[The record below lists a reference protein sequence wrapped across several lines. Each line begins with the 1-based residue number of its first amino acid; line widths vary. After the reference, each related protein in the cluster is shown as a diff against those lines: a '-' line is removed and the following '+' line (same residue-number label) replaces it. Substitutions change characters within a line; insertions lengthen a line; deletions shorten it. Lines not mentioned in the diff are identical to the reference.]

1 MRERLMML
9 VMLLSACTEEPVH
22 KGKVTDRW
30 GKPIAGVTIGFTGS
44 SKQLV
49 SNAEGGF
56 SLPVQDSEFKVRA
69 GKPGFIKNSLK
80 VAAHIGDGNPD
91 PVLFALYPDPE
102 HSGFYAV
109 GNMNY
114 SELKSIQIQTMGTDI
129 RAFNGLSDM
138 GKVRVK
144 STKPAEFL
152 FSSEARRSE
161 LKQLGLQLHRLKFLE
176 TDSLPGVLGETEV
189 TLNLWVS
196 DTSVPFD
203 LTGMETDDDYTIK
216 TRGNLEPG
224 MYAFHTQGILS
235 STDPTALDKLPKEM
249 RVAFPFEVR

>member
-1 MRERLMML
+1 MRGRLMML
-9 VMLLSACTEEPVH
+9 VVILSGCSDDPVH

-30 GKPIAGVTIGFTGS
+30 GKPIAGATIGISGS

-49 SNAEGGF
+49 SSADGSFSIPVNAGEI
-56 SLPVQDSEFKVRA
+56 KVRA
-69 GKPGFIKNSLK
+69 GKLGFIKKSMKL
-80 VAAHIGDGNPD
+80 AAHVGDSKPS

-102 HSGFYAV
+102 QSGFYAV
-109 GNMNY
+109 GNVSY
-114 SELKSIQIQTMGTDI
+114 SALLSTQIKTMGTDI
-129 RAFNGLSDM
+129 RAFNGLSDV

-144 STKPAEFL
+144 STKPAEFV

-189 TLNLWVS
+189 TLNMWVS
-196 DTSVPFD
+196 DASIPFD

-216 TRGNLEPG
+216 TRTKLDPG

-235 STDPTALDKLPKEM
+235 SKDPKALDKLPKEM